1 MTGSSTWSNA
11 NELAR
16 TVESQGFSGML
27 YTETGQVPWMQI
39 AAAAMAAPSLTFTTG
54 IAVAFPRSPMVSA
67 QVAWELAGET
77 HGKFRL
83 GLGSQVKGHVVRR
96 YSADFDRPA
105 RRLLDYVLA
114 VQACFRAFR
123 GEERLHHEGAFY
135 YLSLLTDAWKPRSNE
150 FGEIKVDISS
160 VGPLM
165 NRVAGQVADGVHVHP
180 MHSMHYIQHR
190 LLPEIEEGALLA
202 GRQRADVDLI
212 VPVFAIAGDTPEER
226 SPWVHRAKTQIAFY
240 GTTPNY
246 AFQFEDLGFEGV
258 TTALRD
264 KMSAGD
270 LQGMADTISDEML
283 DHFALVSTWDEMADR
298 LKERYGGTA
307 SRVVMYL
314 TEEHMR
320 KDPESVD
327 KWGEV
332 ARATRS

>member
-1 MTGSSTWSNA
+1 MTGSSTWA
-11 NELAR
+11 TAGDLAR
-16 TVESQGFSGML
+16 SVEDQGFSGML

-77 HGKFRL
+77 NGKFRL

-114 VQACFRAFR
+114 VKACLRAFR
-123 GEERLHHEGAFY
+123 GEEKLSHEVEFY
-135 YLSLLTDAWKPRSNE
+135 NLSLLPDAWKPRSHD
-150 FGEIKVDISS
+150 FGDIKIDISS

-165 NRVAGQVADGVHVHP
+165 NGVAGQVADGVHVHP
-180 MHSMHYIQHR
+180 MHSMHYIQNR
-190 LLPEIEEGALLA
+190 LLPEVTQGAEIA
-202 GRQRADVDLI
+202 GRDPSEIDLI
-212 VPVFAIAGDTPEER
+212 VPVFAVAGDSPEER
-226 SPWVHRAKTQIAFY
+226 APWVHRAKTQIAFY

-246 AFQFEDLGFEGV
+246 AFQFEDLGFDGI
-258 TTALRD
+258 TKALGD
-264 KMSAGD
+264 KMKAGD

-283 DHFALVSTWDEMADR
+283 DHFALVSPWDEMADR
-298 LKERYGGTA
+298 LKDRYASTA

-320 KDPESVD
+320 KDPESID

>member
-1 MTGSSTWSNA
+1 
-11 NELAR
+11 
-16 TVESQGFSGML
+16 
-27 YTETGQVPWMQI
+27 
-39 AAAAMAAPSLTFTTG
+39 
-54 IAVAFPRSPMVSA
+54 
-67 QVAWELAGET
+67 
-77 HGKFRL
+77 
-83 GLGSQVKGHVVRR
+83 
-96 YSADFDRPA
+96 
-105 RRLLDYVLA
+105 
-114 VQACFRAFR
+114 
-123 GEERLHHEGAFY
+123 
-135 YLSLLTDAWKPRSNE
+135 
-150 FGEIKVDISS
+150 
-160 VGPLM
+160 M

-190 LLPEIEEGALLA
+190 LLPEIEEGAVLA

-264 KMSAGD
+264 KMAAGD

-283 DHFALVSTWDEMADR
+283 NHFALVSTWDEMADR